1 MTLSKQYSIATRHQ
15 RSTRIDSDLSADFFP
30 GLVYHGTAQAS
41 LETLFRQYGQTGQ
54 SAYTLTGAYGSGKST
69 VALLMAGLLHSDS
82 DIRSAAINTINAESK
97 SLLEESAP
105 YQKGWLQIR
114 AVGGV
119 SGPVESF
126 WNATL
131 RALEEHPNT
140 HKAKVLNKYR
150 KASVESDSELIS
162 SWKALFDDVA
172 PHVDAY

>member
-69 VALLMAGLLHSDS
+69 VALLMAGLLHADS
-82 DIRSAAINTINAESK
+82 GIRSAAIDTINTESQ

-105 YQKGWLQIR
+105 TKRGGYKYALW
-114 AVGGV
+114 AVLVARSNLFGMPH
-119 SGPVESF
+119 SERLKS
-126 WNATL
+126 TL
-131 RALEEHPNT
+131 KRIKPKCLTSTVKLVWTVIAN
-140 HKAKVLNKYR
+140 
-150 KASVESDSELIS
+150 
-162 SWKALFDDVA
+162 
-172 PHVDAY
+172 